1 MRHAWLA
8 ALTSALLL
16 VGIGSTHAATASPC
30 DEARSL
36 IGAEADGMSEAEC
49 QQAIDFA
56 DEERWQLWLDMAL
69 AHEHAGDHVTSLQY
83 YNRFLASVAERQRPL
98 SDAWQRVKDDATR
111 AVARLD
117 GELRAVRG
125 RVTVTSTPPKAA
137 ASFEGR
143 PPPRTPLVTPFD
155 QYLAPGSYTVELT
168 HPSIPAPVKKTFTLE
183 RGQALSLDVDLAAE
197 AAAAATPTTPATALP
212 PTREVI
218 ASTGGE
224 PAAVAT
230 RRAPRRSNA
239 TTLESVGWL
248 GVALGVAGLAAGTVF
263 HVQGQ
268 GRVDEATCSDE
279 PWCAGTVDE
288 RARRRADGEDL
299 KDRALVSWIAG
310 GALLAG
316 GIVAIVLGGADD
328 EPEEAASGVRLD
340 AVAPT
345 LLPDGSPG
353 LGAAMTF

>member
-1 MRHAWLA
+1 MRYARLA

-16 VGIGSTHAATASPC
+16 VGFGSAQAATPSPC

-49 QQAIDFA
+49 QQAVDFA

-83 YNRFLASVAERQRPL
+83 YKRFLANVEERQRPL

-125 RVTVTSTPPKAA
+125 RVTVTSTPDKAT

-168 HPSIPAPVKKTFTLE
+168 HPSLPAPVKKTFTLE
-183 RGQALSLDVDLAAE
+183 RGQALTLAVDLAAE
-197 AAAAATPTTPATALP
+197 AAAAASPTVLPPRREVTTPT
-212 PTREVI
+212 
-218 ASTGGE
+218 GGD
-224 PAAVAT
+224 PSAVAT

-268 GRVDEATCSDE
+268 GRVDEATCTDE

-310 GALLAG
+310 GVLLAG
-316 GIVAIVLGGADD
+316 GIVAIVLGGDDADEGED
-328 EPEEAASGVRLD
+328 TAAGVRLD

-353 LGAAMTF
+353 LGAALTF